1 MKQDSFSA
9 NIAREL
15 YGRLCRLVAERAA
28 VEKDIPFRRAVESET
43 TAKDYQRAKD
53 DALESYREEKARA
66 EADYSK
72 AAEAILSDFQTHQAS
87 LKSEYD
93 KFHQEREIHYK
104 EAERVEK
111 QKLRD
116 AQWEANTV
124 FEATKDGPAQ
134 RCDVTRHQIL
144 SLQARLESIHEAAKQ
159 TLERRRQWREFPQP
173 ESDSDSPTQS
183 KCAKKSSA
191 DAVFAQTADEA
202 AEEYS
207 MPRLVELVTK
217 AEQQWHEL
225 VMQKIAELFEGSSP
239 LGILV
244 LIALVVF
251 LASIPLLGFMNFL
264 YWIPLNSVIS
274 LGLWGGA
281 CVWLFRIARR
291 QSARAYMALRE
302 TVTKAQESVT
312 ALLKAAEVTR
322 QCEEAAIAARL
333 KSELDRSSSAASKA
347 LAEINSRRT
356 AEFEQAERELPPKLE
371 ELVARRDAAITEL
384 EEESSQRFDEID
396 RRFRHEANLL
406 AAEHTRNADE
416 MQQRYDRAWNEMAE
430 RWRSGMADF
439 EESAR
444 HLKEDTQRQ
453 FPAWDSD
460 CWRDWQP
467 SERTP
472 TAIPFGL
479 VNLDLAAVEGG
490 QSIDLRHNDKRLV
503 VERTQYELPALVPF
517 PDRSL
522 IFKAT
527 EAGRTVAA
535 QALGAVML
543 RMLTASRP
551 GKIRFTI
558 IDPIG
563 LGENFSAFMHLA
575 DYDERLVSN
584 RIWTESA
591 HIDQRLVDLTEHM
604 ENVIQVYLRNEFKT
618 IQEYNEFA
626 GEMAEPYR
634 VLVVA
639 NFPANFTES
648 AARRL
653 TSIVTSGARCGVHTL
668 MTVDTRMKMPH
679 GFQLKDLDPHSVHLT
694 WHDNRFLW
702 EDSGLEDV
710 PLELDV
716 PPQPER
722 FTEIIREVGK
732 KLGDVDRVEVPFEF
746 VVPKAEDWWTAD
758 AAGGID
764 VPLGRAGAMKLQHLS
779 LGRGTAQHVLVSGKT
794 GSGKSNLLHAII
806 TNVALWYGPDE
817 VEMYLVDF
825 KKGVEFKAYSQNE
838 LPHARVIAI
847 ESEREFGQSV
857 LERLDAE
864 LKRRGDIFRELGVQN
879 LAAYRKARP
888 DATMPRVLLVI
899 DEFQELFVEDD
910 RIAQNAALLLDRLVR
925 QGRAFGMHVLLGS
938 QTLAGSY
945 SLPRATIGQMAV
957 RIALQCSEADAHLIL
972 SEENTAA
979 RLLTRPGE
987 AIYNDANGLY
997 EGNHPFQVVWLPDN
1011 EQDVFLDRIHR
1022 LALERDCQMP
1032 SPIVFEGNAAADP
1045 RNNRLLEGALASPS
1059 TQTSAPRAWL
1069 GAAVAIK
1076 DPTAAT
1082 FHRQGGS
1089 NLVLVGHREEEA
1101 MGIMATAMVSLA
1113 AQIPAGDAGQ
1123 TSFYVLDGTHPEAAE
1138 ARIWQQVADAVPHG
1152 VKLCQPRKAAAE
1164 LLELAAELKK
1174 RRDDPECPAPPIFV
1188 FVHNLGRFR
1197 ELRKEEDSFGFSTS
1211 FDEEKTVSPAA
1222 QFGEI
1227 VREGPAVGI
1236 HALVWCDTYNTLSRW
1251 IDRQTIHDFEL
1262 RVAFQ
1267 MSASDSSN
1275 LTDSAAA
1282 AGLGVHRAILYNEG
1296 LGQLEKFRPY
1306 ALPDEQ
1312 WLAHVS
1318 RQLDQRSE

>member
-1 MKQDSFSA
+1 MYDQ
-9 NIAREL
+9 
-15 YGRLCRLVAERAA
+15 LCRLVAQRAA
-28 VEKDIPFRRAVESET
+28 VEKDIPLRRSQESET
-43 TAKDYQRAKD
+43 ARKDYQAAKEE
-53 DALESYREEKARA
+53 ALQSYNEEKSRA
-66 EADYSK
+66 EADYTK
-72 AAEAILSDFQTHQAS
+72 ASEAILSEFQTAQAT
-87 LKSEYD
+87 LKSE
-93 KFHQEREIHYK
+93 HERFSEERTIYYK
-104 EAERVEK
+104 EAQRDEN

-134 RCDVTRHQIL
+134 RFDATQKQIL
-144 SLQARLESIHEAAKQ
+144 SQRASLESIHESAKQ
-159 TLERRRQWREFPQP
+159 TLQRRHQWRGFS
-173 ESDSDSPTQS
+173 ESESTSQS
-183 KCAKKSSA
+183 KDKKNSSA
-191 DAVFAQTADEA
+191 ESVFAQTPDEA
-202 AEEYS
+202 SQAHS
-207 MPRLVELVTK
+207 MQRFVDLVAK
-217 AEQQWHEL
+217 AQRQWHEL
-225 VMQKIAELFEGSSP
+225 AAQQIAALFEGSSP
-239 LGILV
+239 LGLL
-244 LIALVVF
+244 LIVAFVVF
-251 LASIPLLGFMNFL
+251 PITILLLGFANWF
-264 YWIPLNSVIS
+264 YWIPAGAAVS

-281 CVWLFRIARR
+281 YVWLFRVARR
-291 QSARAYMALRE
+291 QSTRAYMALRKTLVE
-302 TVTKAQESVT
+302 AEQSAVG
-312 ALLKAAEVTR
+312 LLNAAEVTR

-333 KSELDRSSSAASKA
+333 ESELERSSSASSEA
-347 LAEINSRRT
+347 LAEINGRQT
-356 AEFEQAERELPPKLE
+356 TEFEQAQREFPPRLAE
-371 ELVARRDAAITEL
+371 IVARRDAAIAEL
-384 EEESSQRFDEID
+384 EEESSHRFDEID
-396 RRFRHEANLL
+396 RRFRHEANLM
-406 AAEHTRNADE
+406 AAEHTRKTDE
-416 MQQRYDRAWNEMAE
+416 QQQRFDRAWDEMATG
-430 RWRSGMADF
+430 WQTGMADF

-444 HLKEDTQRQ
+444 RLNENTQRQ
-453 FPAWDSD
+453 FPDWDSSR
-460 CWRDWQP
+460 WRDWK
-467 SERTP
+467 SSVETP
-472 TAIPFGL
+472 AAIPFGH
-479 VNLDLAAVEGG
+479 VSLDLSKMEGG
-490 QSIDLRHNDKRLV
+490 PSSADRPGDERLAV
-503 VERTQYELPALVPF
+503 KQTRFELPALVPF

-522 IFKAT
+522 IFKSGET
-527 EAGRTVAA
+527 ERTAA
-535 QALGAVML
+535 DEAARALGAAML
-543 RMLTASRP
+543 RMLTAARP

-558 IDPIG
+558 IDPVG

-575 DYDERLVSN
+575 DYDERLVSS
-584 RIWTESA
+584 RIWTEST

-604 ENVIQVYLRNEFKT
+604 ENVIQVYLRNEFET

-653 TSIVTSGARCGVHTL
+653 KSIISSGARCGVHTL
-668 MTVDTRMKMPH
+668 MTVDTRAKMPH
-679 GFQLKDLDPHSVHLT
+679 GFRLEDLDPHCVHMA
-694 WHDNRFLW
+694 WCDGRFVW

-710 PLELDV
+710 PLVLDA
-716 PPQPER
+716 PPAAEQ
-722 FTEIIREVGK
+722 FTEIIRQVGE

-746 VVPKAEDWWTAD
+746 VAPKEEDWWTAD
-758 AAGGID
+758 AADGID
-764 VPLGRAGAMKLQHLS
+764 VPLGRAGAMKLQHLA
-779 LGRGTAQHVLVSGKT
+779 LGRGTAQHVLISGKT

-806 TNVALWYGPDE
+806 TNVALWYSPHE

-857 LERLDAE
+857 LKRLDAE
-864 LKRRGDIFRELGVQN
+864 LKRRGDIFREQGVQN

-888 DATMPRVLLVI
+888 DEVMPRVLLVI

-910 RIAQNAALLLDRLVR
+910 HIAQNATLLLDRLVR

-945 SLPRATIGQMAV
+945 SLPRATMGQMAV

-1011 EQDVFLDRIHR
+1011 QQDDFLGRVHK
-1022 LALERDCQMP
+1022 LARERNCKTP
-1032 SPIVFEGNAAADP
+1032 PPIVFEGNAAADP
-1045 RNNRLLEGALASPS
+1045 RNNRLLEEALAADSPPV
-1059 TQTSAPRAWL
+1059 TTSPPRAWL

-1082 FHRQGGS
+1082 FHRQGGG

-1101 MGIMATAMVSLA
+1101 LGIMTTAMISLA
-1113 AQIPAGDAGQ
+1113 AQIPAGDAQ
-1123 TSFYVLDGTHPEAAE
+1123 STSNPTSFYILDGTHPDAAE
-1138 ARIWQQVADAVPHG
+1138 ADIWQRVAESMPHE
-1152 VKLCQPRKAAAE
+1152 VKLCRPRKAGDK
-1164 LLELAAELKK
+1164 LEAIVAELKV
-1174 RRDDPECPAPPIFV
+1174 RRDDPERPARPIFV

-1197 ELRKEEDSFGFSTS
+1197 ELRKEEDSFGFSAS
-1211 FDEEKTVSPAA
+1211 LDEDKPANPAA
-1222 QFGEI
+1222 QFAEI

-1236 HALVWCDTYNTLSRW
+1236 HSLVWCDTYNTLSRW

-1267 MSASDSSN
+1267 MSAADSSN

-1306 ALPDEQ
+1306 APPSEE
-1312 WLAHVS
+1312 WLAHVR
-1318 RQLDQRSE
+1318 RQLKQRGG